1 MNQYKVCYDS
11 STESDLGESNSD
23 DAEKAFEEYLNTTN
37 DAEEVTVGTERKYS
51 IQINEV
57 IKKDFIVTWTIGNK
71 TYWINKEDSED
82 GKQVYITININH
94 PFFKPY
100 SNNEDFKVVL
110 EKFVISF
117 VVAEEQAKLTS
128 DKDGY
133 IRANTIRHKMNEF
146 LSKVSEE

>member
-1 MNQYKVCYDS
+1 MALENKLGLTS
-11 STESDLGESNSD
+11 SADLAREEERISKKNAAELFEKGVL
-23 DAEKAFEEYLNTTN
+23 DATN
-37 DAEEVTVGTERKYS
+37 DNEEISVGNERKYS
-51 IQINEV
+51 IQVNEV
-57 IKKDFIVTWTIGNK
+57 IKKDFIVTWSIGNK

-82 GKQVYITININH
+82 GKEVFITININH

-128 DKDGY
+128 DKDGC
-133 IRANTIRHKMNEF
+133 T
-146 LSKVSEE
+146 